1 MLKKEFYQKDTL
13 SLAKDL
19 LGKILV
25 RKDGKNLMKA
35 KIVETEAYLG
45 INDRASHTFNNNKTK
60 RNKIMYEDCGTL
72 YVYQTYGIHFLLNI
86 VSVGKGVPE
95 GVLLRAVEP
104 ISAIDEFCL
113 NRFKKTY
120 KDLSDYQKKNIS
132 NGPAKLTKALN
143 IGKEFNGSNIF
154 TKKLYLEDSDKN
166 DFKIVKDKRIGIDYA
181 KEARDF
187 PYRFYIKNNPYVS
200 KFKQG

>member
-25 RKDGKNLMKA
+25 RNDGKNLMKA

-45 INDRASHTFNNNKTK
+45 INDRASHTFNDNKTQ

-104 ISAIDEFCL
+104 ISDIDKFCL

-120 KDLSDYQKKNIS
+120 TDLSAYQKKNIS

-154 TKKLYLEDSDKN
+154 NKKLYLEDSDKN
-166 DFKIVKDKRIGIDYA
+166 DFEIVKDKRIGIDYA